1 MKRRLIGVYAVLHPG
16 KTRGLAPWFTREC
29 QAHGVDVSL
38 SSIWRYLHGG
48 TPTPEVLSRML
59 EVLDELEIK
68 ADLAKEENR
77 VAEIA
82 FHESRLEELT

>member
-1 MKRRLIGVYAVLHPG
+1 MKRRLIAVYAVLHPG

-48 TPTPEVLSRML
+48 TPTPEVL

>member
-1 MKRRLIGVYAVLHPG
+1 MKRRLLAVYAVLHPG

-48 TPTPEVLSRML
+48 TPTPEVLGVLGVL
-59 EVLDELEIK
+59 EADVILQLETT
-68 ADLAKEENR
+68 
-77 VAEIA
+77 
-82 FHESRLEELT
+82 LEGLRR